1 MIINWLFDTLLLCII
16 KKYYPISFNNLI
28 GNQTWLSQCLGIHHD
43 TMPSF
48 GCKHNPMS
56 HQNRVKLN
64 QLRVNLGQ
72 SSYQAP
78 KARIKMTEIRPW
90 VDASLNGSFL

>member
-1 MIINWLFDTLLLCII
+1 MHNQKILPNF
-16 KKYYPISFNNLI
+16 FNNLL

-43 TMPSF
+43 TMPPF
-48 GCKHNPMS
+48 ACKHNPTS
-56 HQNRVKLN
+56 HQNRVKLS

-78 KARIKMTEIRPW
+78 KARIKMIETGPI
-90 VDASLNGSFL
+90 G